1 MTAFGTKF
9 PDARIDTDGVDALV
23 TASHLT
29 HDVGG
34 HWALID
40 VEIVRPPP
48 RSVVA
53 CGGRATT
60 TVGCHWIVTLALRQA
75 TKPLIPGQKRGVP
88 RVPLLLKTYTC
99 TSILISKDPVR

>member
-40 VEIVRPPP
+40 VETVRPPS
-48 RSVVA
+48 RSVVE
-53 CGGRATT
+53 CDGRATT
-60 TVGCHWIVTLALRQA
+60 TVSCKWIVSPRLA
-75 TKPLIPGQKRGVP
+75 PGNETSDPWKEKG
-88 RVPLLLKTYTC
+88 VPLLLKTYTC

>member
-1 MTAFGTKF
+1 MHHYDGVRHEV
-9 PDARIDTDGVDALV
+9 PDARIDAGGVDALV
-23 TASHLT
+23 TASHQT

-53 CGGRATT
+53 GDGSATT
-60 TVGCHWIVTLALRQA
+60 TVGCHWIVALALRQT
-75 TKPLIPGQKRGVP
+75 TKPLIPGKKRGYP
-88 RVPLLLKTYTC
+88 YCLKP
-99 TSILISKDPVR
+99 IHAHRF